1 MHSDGPKEVTMVK
14 NVHPVERVGR
24 VVVGALLAS
33 MAFWGPTNYWF
44 LLGLVLVPGGLLG
57 WCPLYWLLG
66 INTATYFSGR
76 G

>member
-1 MHSDGPKEVTMVK
+1 MVK
-14 NVHPVERVGR
+14 NVHPVDKGSR
-24 VVVGALLAS
+24 VVVGELLAS

-44 LLGLVLVPGGLLG
+44 LLGLVMVPGGLLG